1 MSARTHAKT
10 NVIKRLFCASV
21 TPMVSD
27 PGSLTFAPDS
37 ITIDLDRAP
46 ELAAEGGALRLEGD
60 EVPDRIIVV
69 HGIDDRYYA
78 YGNHCACGG
87 FRIDPVPG
95 ERKIR
100 CCTLGRSTFDY
111 EGNRISGSAK
121 DPLTT
126 YPVVCEGSTV
136 RIDLAGKR
144 EGGGA
149 AKTKP
154 RAAAR

>member
-1 MSARTHAKT
+1 MTARTHAKT
-10 NVIKRLFCASV
+10 NVIKRLFCISV
-21 TPMVSD
+21 TSPVSD
-27 PGSLTFAPDS
+27 PGSLTFAADS
-37 ITIDLDRAP
+37 ITIDLGRAP
-46 ELAAEGGALRLEGD
+46 ELAAEGGAMRLES
-60 EVPDRIIVV
+60 ESLPDRIIVV
-69 HGIDDRYYA
+69 HGIDDQYYA

-100 CCTLGRSTFDY
+100 CCTLAQSTFDY
-111 EGNRISGSAK
+111 EGNRLSGSAK

-126 YPVVCEGSTV
+126 YPVTCEGPTV

-154 RAAAR
+154 RSTPR